1 VSGDDVELIEHRVD
15 VLRRYRDE
23 GWRLL
28 AMSWRPEVEEERI
41 TQQEADAGFARMQEL
56 LDVEIDVAYC
66 PHGGGPPV
74 CWCRKPLPG
83 LGVVFI
89 RKYRL
94 DPSRCIYVGAGP
106 QDPGF
111 ARRLG
116 FQYRD
121 APEFFSPGA
130 VSPRGI

>member
-1 VSGDDVELIEHRVD
+1 MLSAECVD
-15 VLRRYRDE
+15 AV
-23 GWRLL
+23 
-28 AMSWRPEVEEERI
+28 
-41 TQQEADAGFARMQEL
+41 FARMQEQIG
-56 LDVEIDVAYC
+56 VAIDVLYC

-89 RKYRL
+89 QRYRL
-94 DPSRCIYVGAGP
+94 DPSQCIYVGSGA

-116 FQYRD
+116 FQYREAD
-121 APEFFSPGA
+121 EFFGTK
-130 VSPRGI
+130 

>member
-1 VSGDDVELIEHRVD
+1 MDIL
-15 VLRRYRDE
+15 
-23 GWRLL
+23 
-28 AMSWRPEVEEERI
+28 
-41 TQQEADAGFARMQEL
+41 
-56 LDVEIDVAYC
+56 YC

-74 CWCRKPLPG
+74 CGCRKPLPG

-89 RKYRL
+89 QRYRL
-94 DPSRCIYVGAGP
+94 DASQCIYVGAGT

-121 APEFFSPGA
+121 AAEFFA
-130 VSPRGI
+130 RKLE